1 LILIQIYTEN
11 WVNSPGQSE
20 DNSWQAFVFA
30 PKDSWYTAKA
40 SPTTSIDVTN
50 KKLRALYTSFF
61 VF

>member
-1 LILIQIYTEN
+1 
-11 WVNSPGQSE
+11 VNSPGQSE